1 MTREEALAIVREYI
15 QNEGLVRHCLSVEV
29 AMRAYAAKY
38 DGDVDAWG
46 LAGLLHDFDWEIHP
60 SADSHPHMGTPILRE
75 RGVPEPIIHCILT
88 HADYLGYPRVTPM
101 EKALSA
107 VDELTGMITAAVLV
121 RPTKSLHDIEAPAV
135 RKKMKDKAFAR
146 QVSREEIARGAEEL
160 GVELDEH
167 IAFVIQ
173 AMRSIAPEL
182 GLDGSLAN

>member
-15 QNEGLVRHCLSVEV
+15 QNEGLVRHCLAVEA
-29 AMRAYAAKY
+29 AMRAYATKY
-38 DGDVDAWG
+38 EEDVESWG

-60 SADSHPHMGTPILRE
+60 SAESHPHMGAPILRE
-75 RGVPEPIIHCILT
+75 RGVPEPIIQCILT
-88 HADYLGYPRVTPM
+88 HADYLGYQRVTPM
-101 EKALSA
+101 EKTLSA
-107 VDELTGMITAAVLV
+107 VDELTGMITAAALV

-146 QVSREEIARGAEEL
+146 QVNREEIARGAEEL
-160 GVELDEH
+160 GIGLDEH

-182 GLDGSLAN
+182 GLDGSLAV